1 MEKRRNSAAAISLAS
16 MMLLLV
22 LAYAL
27 DSWIELLKQS
37 LSQSFIILI
46 FWIPPLVNLVWAA
59 CLLLFS
65 GLVNFRVER
74 SKPVAVVFLVVG
86 LALAA
91 YPTIMFFLPTL
102 PFPEL
107 LGTISFNSRLVY
119 SGAFIAATGVLGL
132 ALPDK

>member
-1 MEKRRNSAAAISLAS
+1 

-22 LAYAL
+22 LAYTL
-27 DSWIELLKQS
+27 DSWVELLKQS
-37 LSQSFIILI
+37 LSQSFIVLI
-46 FWIPPLVNLVWAA
+46 FWIPPLVNMVWAA

-65 GLVNFRVER
+65 GLVNFRIER
-74 SKPVAVVFLVVG
+74 SKPVAVVFVVVG

-91 YPTIMFFLPTL
+91 YPTVMFFLPTL
-102 PFPEL
+102 PLPEL

-132 ALPDK
+132 ALPEKQPQ